1 MQVEQS
7 LKYSQ
12 AESEAMWAAAGLK
25 EVEKWGATKE
35 QYSEFF
41 QSLLTPAYL
50 IIPEPYQKFLVI
62 TSSTRDII
70 LFTSMLIT
78 HLNCI

>member
-35 QYSEFF
+35 QYSKFF

-50 IIPEPYQKFLVI
+50 IILEPYQKFLVLI
-62 TSSTRDII
+62 QVLGI
-70 LFTSMLIT
+70 LYCLIS
-78 HLNCI
+78 

>member
-25 EVEKWGATKE
+25 EVGKWGATKE
-35 QYSEFF
+35 QYSKFV
-41 QSLLTPAYL
+41 QSLLTPAHL
-50 IIPEPYQKFLVI
+50 MLLEPYQKFLVI
-62 TSSTRDII
+62 ISSP
-70 LFTSMLIT
+70 
-78 HLNCI
+78 